1 MKRLILLFILVTSAP
16 LSAHA
21 TDRVGVAKPED
32 ARAFDSLL
40 KDMSGDFNAQ
50 SAVIDPAL
58 KQRVNRAQER
68 QSQRKA
74 NTRDRNTREE
84 RGRQTPSVSRTPIPQ
99 RTR

>member
-1 MKRLILLFILVTSAP
+1 MKRLILLFLLVTSAP

-32 ARAFDSLL
+32 ASAFDSLL
-40 KDMSGDFNAQ
+40 KDMSGDFNEQPA
-50 SAVIDPAL
+50 AIAPAL

-68 QSQRKA
+68 QNQRKA

-84 RGRQTPSVSRTPIPQ
+84 RGRPSATRTPAPQ

>member
-40 KDMSGDFNAQ
+40 KDMSGDFNAH
-50 SAVIDPAL
+50 DPAL
-58 KQRVNRAQER
+58 KQLVNRAQER
-68 QSQRKA
+68 QNQRKA
-74 NTRDRNTREE
+74 NTRDRNSHDVRT
-84 RGRQTPSVSRTPIPQ
+84 RQTPNVSPPTPQ